1 MFYYKYEYLSNSF
14 LEILHLLVYTTQGY
28 GEKCLWKIIPMTGS
42 FLRVILHAYN
52 VEPFYICS
60 NSFI

>member
-1 MFYYKYEYLSNSF
+1 MNIYLILF
-14 LEILHLLVYTTQGY
+14 FEILHLLIDIIQNKDMR
-28 GEKCLWKIIPMTGS
+28 EAPWKIIPMTGS